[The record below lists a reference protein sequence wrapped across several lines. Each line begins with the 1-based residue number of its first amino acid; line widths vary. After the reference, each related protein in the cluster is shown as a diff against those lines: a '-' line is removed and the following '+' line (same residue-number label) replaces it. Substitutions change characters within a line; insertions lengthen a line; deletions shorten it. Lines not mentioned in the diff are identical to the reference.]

1 MYKVIGIWDY
11 DGKTLNSPSLFSAK
25 RKTITGCCKDWR
37 SICFCFM
44 SMLWGGG
51 ERWGSQMTDQSD
63 TQLHRTIL
71 THLCN
76 PVRHLYL
83 YLSLCI
89 SFLCIC
95 LTTIPG
101 CACLRGAPFSFNS
114 SELLLG
120 SHWPRPPI
128 DKVYSLLWRHCDPS
142 VCCAASPSACLPTHM
157 ARLVLTPEQ
166 KSQNCSSFIDRPSFF
181 IGILFPAV
189 FQSTETPAS
198 WSINFPRRMSN
209 PIIE

>member
-1 MYKVIGIWDY
+1 METIYNMSKFASAYTVLYKIMGIWGN
-11 DGKTLNSPSLFSAK
+11 DGNTLNSPCLFSAK
-25 RKTITGCCKDWR
+25 RETITGCCKDWR

-44 SMLWGGG
+44 SVLWGGG

-76 PVRHLYL
+76 PVRLLYL
-83 YLSLCI
+83 YLCI
-89 SFLCIC
+89 CFLCFC

-101 CACLRGAPFSFNS
+101 CGCVKDCSSPFSLNS

-120 SHWPRPPI
+120 SHWPRPHI

-157 ARLVLTPEQ
+157 AQPVLTPDK
-166 KSQNCSSFIDRPSFF
+166 KS
-181 IGILFPAV
+181 
-189 FQSTETPAS
+189 
-198 WSINFPRRMSN
+198 
-209 PIIE
+209 

>member
-1 MYKVIGIWDY
+1 MMYKVIGIWDY
-11 DGKTLNSPSLFSAK
+11 DGNTLNSPCLFSAK

-44 SMLWGGG
+44 SMLWGGR

-83 YLSLCI
+83 YLSLCN
-89 SFLCIC
+89 SFARQPYLVAHVWEIIF
-95 LTTIPG
+95 L
-101 CACLRGAPFSFNS
+101 LFLFNS

-120 SHWPRPPI
+120 SHWPRPHI
-128 DKVYSLLWRHCDPS
+128 DKVYSLLWRHSDPS

-157 ARLVLTPEQ
+157 AQPVLTPDQ
-166 KSQNCSSFIDRPSFF
+166 KSQNYY
-181 IGILFPAV
+181 LFR
-189 FQSTETPAS
+189 E
-198 WSINFPRRMSN
+198 
-209 PIIE
+209 